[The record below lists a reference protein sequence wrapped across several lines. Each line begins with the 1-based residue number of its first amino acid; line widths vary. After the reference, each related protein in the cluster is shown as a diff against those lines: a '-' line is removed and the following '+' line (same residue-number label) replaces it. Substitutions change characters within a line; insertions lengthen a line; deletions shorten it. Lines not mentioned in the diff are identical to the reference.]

1 MCTVVTFKKK
11 LFRLAGLFFDN
22 LGNREMCREEI
33 QLLVVPLFSFRV

>member
-1 MCTVVTFKKK
+1 MFKKISD
-11 LFRLAGLFFDN
+11 LQAYFFDN